1 MFLRSKDKT
10 KKKIKKNSIMI
21 FLWTM
26 IKKIPYVRY
35 QKETKTCPM
44 PLKIV
49 LKSVTEL
56 IFRLIILKLLLSEPE
71 NA

>member
-1 MFLRSKDKT
+1 
-10 KKKIKKNSIMI
+10 MI